1 MTALSGGLA
10 ATWGLWL
17 PPAEGGVDGLL
28 DDRGHGV
35 QVSGSD
41 MVIVQVDPVSPVE
54 LSNASWKSRYID
66 SLNARVDP

>member
-1 MTALSGGLA
+1 
-10 ATWGLWL
+10 
-17 PPAEGGVDGLL
+17 
-28 DDRGHGV
+28 
-35 QVSGSD
+35 